1 MSVAHRPSAARTAKI
16 ALIAVLSAL
25 GACASSA
32 DEAADAL
39 TAPQNVG
46 TFGADPM
53 DASVPTDFFEGS
65 DGGPGATPGAASGT
79 GFRLLHAM
87 PNVGPVVLCN
97 FPGVQITDRDG
108 AAAALAG
115 AAAPGELVHGEDGAI
130 AFGTLSAWF
139 ALDLSRGGVLSLH
152 RAVAIV
158 PDAGVEMRDG
168 GNAGPDGGALSGD
181 AGVRAADDGGTQVR
195 ACDPSTAEAL
205 LPIPFPD
212 TWLTLTPENADAG
225 TSGLAAGSADG
236 SAASAV
242 FGVGVGSRGIGT
254 TPADGTPTTLI
265 ASGIA
270 LNPAELAKRSAA
282 DAGIE
287 NRVGP
292 RLLFSAP
299 PPVPAADA
307 ISLSLGHLAP
317 DLAESQ
323 VERGLRACVS
333 VDGEEGRPLPTMSV
347 PPVSF
352 RERVLLAGGLSAT
365 ASYRVRIFSADD
377 VGLPGQDCANTSRSP
392 LAQLHIAPSDLVAG
406 LAYTVL
412 LRGLAAPE
420 RVCAAVGTG
429 GLARPGCVAGDSR
442 ALQATLIAD

>member
-1 MSVAHRPSAARTAKI
+1 MSVAHRRSAARTAETAFK
-16 ALIAVLSAL
+16 AVLFAL

-32 DEAADAL
+32 DEGANPL

-53 DASVPTDFFEGS
+53 DAGAPSEQSEGS
-65 DGGPGATPGAASGT
+65 DGGQGTTPGAASGT

-97 FPGVQITDRDG
+97 FPGVQITDRDS
-108 AAAALAG
+108 AAAALGVSTG
-115 AAAPGELVHGEDGAI
+115 ALVQGEDRAI
-130 AFGTLSAWF
+130 AFGTLSPWF
-139 ALDLSRGGVLSLH
+139 ELDLSRGGVLSLH
-152 RAVAIV
+152 RAVTTVA
-158 PDAGVEMRDG
+158 DAGVDLRDG
-168 GNAGPDGGALSGD
+168 GQAVQDGGALAGD
-181 AGVRAADDGGTQVR
+181 AEVRDADDGGAQVR
-195 ACDPSTAEAL
+195 VCDPSTVEAL
-205 LPIPFPD
+205 LPIPLPD

-225 TSGLAAGSADG
+225 TSGLVAGSAVD
-236 SAASAV
+236 SAGAAV
-242 FGVGVGSRGIGT
+242 FGLGVGSRGIRA

-265 ASGIA
+265 ASGLA
-270 LNPAELAKRSAA
+270 LNPAELAKRSAS
-282 DAGIE
+282 DATVE
-287 NRVGP
+287 NRFGP

-299 PPVPAADA
+299 PPVPASDA

-323 VERGLRACVS
+323 VARGLRACVS

-347 PPVSF
+347 APVSF

-377 VGLPGQDCANTSRSP
+377 VGMPGQDCANTSRSP
-392 LAQLHIAPSDLVAG
+392 LAQLTIAPSDLEAG
-406 LAYTVL
+406 RAYTVL

-429 GLARPGCVAGDSR
+429 SLARPGCVAGDSR
-442 ALQATLIAD
+442 ALRATLVAD